1 MTNRHD
7 GMLAR
12 ALLTLATWWVFGA
25 FDVAFAAANE
35 SDEDLAK
42 QLQNP
47 VANLIS
53 VPFQYNFD
61 HKLGPDEDGDRH
73 LLNIQPVIPI
83 SVTEQWNLISRTI
96 LPVIALEDVPV
107 DGNDEFGLG
116 DVVQSL
122 FLSPK
127 SPTSFGL
134 IWGVGPV
141 FLIPTGTDEALG
153 TEKLGLGPTAVGLMQ
168 QGPWTVGLLTNHIW
182 SIAGD
187 NDRDDISSTFL
198 QPFLAY
204 TTHSALTVTL
214 TSEST
219 YDWEREDWTAP
230 LNLTVSQLLR
240 FGPGVPPISI
250 GIGPRYNIESP
261 DGGPEKFGLRAVVTL
276 LFPKSPSRAE

>member
-1 MTNRHD
+1 
-7 GMLAR
+7 MLAS
-12 ALLTLATWWVFGA
+12 ALLALAACWVFGA
-25 FDVAFAAANE
+25 FDAALAAAENE

-96 LPVIALEDVPV
+96 LPIIALEDVPV

-141 FLIPTGTDEALG
+141 FLIPTGTDEALS

-168 QGPWTVGLLTNHIW
+168 NGPWTVGLLTNHIW

-187 NDRDDISSTFL
+187 GDRDDISSTFL

-204 TTHSALTVTL
+204 TTPGALTVTL

-230 LNLTVSQLLR
+230 LNLVVSQLLR
-240 FGPGVPPISI
+240 FGPRVPPISI
-250 GIGPRYNIESP
+250 GIGPRYHIESP
-261 DGGPEKFGLRAVVTL
+261 NGGPEKFGLRAVVTL
-276 LFPKSPSRAE
+276 LFPKSPRGRE